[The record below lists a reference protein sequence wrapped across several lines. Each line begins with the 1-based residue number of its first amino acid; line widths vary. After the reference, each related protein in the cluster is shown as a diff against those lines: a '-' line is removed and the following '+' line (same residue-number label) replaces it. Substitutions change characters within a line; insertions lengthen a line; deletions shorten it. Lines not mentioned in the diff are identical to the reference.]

1 MAVAIHS
8 RPVAKETIGRLG
20 LKMSPDKLLNNLTV
34 EQDPGTMHI
43 DLTYTDTDPTRAK
56 RVANTVGPVASELV
70 SSVAT
75 GVTASHVTAVVRKKA
90 NLPSTPVS
98 PKPLRNGLI
107 ALVLA
112 LMLSVIIVAWRE
124 DRRSPR

>member
-1 MAVAIHS
+1 
-8 RPVAKETIGRLG
+8 
-20 LKMSPDKLLNNLTV
+20 
-34 EQDPGTMHI
+34 
-43 DLTYTDTDPTRAK
+43 
-56 RVANTVGPVASELV
+56 VASELV

-75 GVTASHVTAVVRKKA
+75 GVTAIRVTAVVWKKA

-112 LMLSVIIVAWRE
+112 LTLSVIIVAWRE
-124 DRRSPR
+124 DQRNPR